1 MRPLAVAVAVA
12 TLAMSAVACGP
23 KSPDFQ
29 SILSTSPTTSA
40 VSTTTEVPVPL
51 WKYLESVGVT
61 GEPVAPS
68 SLTDLTVS
76 IPTPP
81 GWAPMKNPNI
91 TPNTEMIAKGES
103 YPTAML
109 MVFKLHRDFDIAEAL
124 KHGTAD
130 ARLST
135 DFTELDSSTADFN
148 GFPSS
153 MIQGSYDL
161 HGRRLHTWNRIVF
174 PTGAGQAALPG
185 AAHHHESGQR
195 GRQARFRHRGD
206 HRRIRRRG
214 KVIVRTVGAQLSEQ
228 LTRIEFPQCSS
239 HGLA

>member
-1 MRPLAVAVAVA
+1 MAVAVAVA

-61 GEPVAPS
+61 GAPVAPS

-109 MVFKLHRDFDIAEAL
+109 MVFKLHQVAL
-124 KHGTAD
+124 
-130 ARLST
+130 L
-135 DFTELDSSTADFN
+135 
-148 GFPSS
+148 
-153 MIQGSYDL
+153 
-161 HGRRLHTWNRIVF
+161 GRRC
-174 PTGAGQAALPG
+174 AGWEDDPVPGVQSPAVQVITALN
-185 AAHHHESGQR
+185 HR
-195 GRQARFRHRGD
+195 GRKPVEVC
-206 HRRIRRRG
+206 RRG
-214 KVIVRTVGAQLSEQ
+214 VQFGEVRRQPGIGSAMLERFGDIEVPVQ
-228 LTRIEFPQCSS
+228 LTITSLANEAVKHASDIEAIIAGFVV
-239 HGLA
+239 AAK

>member
-1 MRPLAVAVAVA
+1 MAVAVAVA

-135 DFTELDSSTADFN
+135 NFTELDSSTADFN

-153 MIQGSYDL
+153 MIQGS
-161 HGRRLHTWNRIVF
+161 
-174 PTGAGQAALPG
+174 
-185 AAHHHESGQR
+185 
-195 GRQARFRHRGD
+195 
-206 HRRIRRRG
+206 
-214 KVIVRTVGAQLSEQ
+214 
-228 LTRIEFPQCSS
+228 
-239 HGLA
+239 

>member
-1 MRPLAVAVAVA
+1 
-12 TLAMSAVACGP
+12 MSAVACGP

-135 DFTELDSSTADFN
+135 NFTELDSSTADFN

-174 PTGAGQAALPG
+174 PTGAPPPSSATWCSSPSRVWPTRPSSTLPTSRRSSPDSSSRQSNCPHG
-185 AAHHHESGQR
+185 WGTAIRAAHK
-195 GRQARFRHRGD
+195 D
-206 HRRIRRRG
+206 RISPM
-214 KVIVRTVGAQLSEQ
+214 Q
-228 LTRIEFPQCSS
+228 
-239 HGLA
+239 

>member
-135 DFTELDSSTADFN
+135 NFTELDSSTADFN

-174 PTGAGQAALPG
+174 PTGAPPASSATWCSSPSRVWPTRPSSTLPTSRRSSPDSSSRQSNCPHG
-185 AAHHHESGQR
+185 WGTAIRAAHK
-195 GRQARFRHRGD
+195 D
-206 HRRIRRRG
+206 RISPM
-214 KVIVRTVGAQLSEQ
+214 Q
-228 LTRIEFPQCSS
+228 
-239 HGLA
+239 

>member
-1 MRPLAVAVAVA
+1 
-12 TLAMSAVACGP
+12 MSAVACGP

-135 DFTELDSSTADFN
+135 NFTELDSSTADFN
-148 GFPSS
+148 G
-153 MIQGSYDL
+153 
-161 HGRRLHTWNRIVF
+161 
-174 PTGAGQAALPG
+174 
-185 AAHHHESGQR
+185 
-195 GRQARFRHRGD
+195 FRHRGD

>member
-61 GEPVAPS
+61 GAPVAPS

-135 DFTELDSSTADFN
+135 NFTELDSSTADFN

-174 PTGAGQAALPG
+174 PTGAPPASNATWCSSPSRVWPTRPSSTLPTSRRSSPDSSSRQSNCPHG
-185 AAHHHESGQR
+185 WGTAIRAAHK
-195 GRQARFRHRGD
+195 D
-206 HRRIRRRG
+206 RISPM
-214 KVIVRTVGAQLSEQ
+214 Q
-228 LTRIEFPQCSS
+228 
-239 HGLA
+239 

>member
-1 MRPLAVAVAVA
+1 
-12 TLAMSAVACGP
+12 MSAVACGP

-135 DFTELDSSTADFN
+135 NFTELDSSTADFN

-174 PTGAGQAALPG
+174 PTGAHRRPSSATWCSSPSRVWPTRPSSTLPTSRRSSPDSSSRQSNCPHG
-185 AAHHHESGQR
+185 WGTAIRAAHK
-195 GRQARFRHRGD
+195 D
-206 HRRIRRRG
+206 RISPM
-214 KVIVRTVGAQLSEQ
+214 Q
-228 LTRIEFPQCSS
+228 
-239 HGLA
+239 